1 MRPAQPGGFAS
12 RQAPRTREVLLE
24 DRLQD
29 RTRIVIAGRT
39 LSTRY
44 VTLFRLAGTQALAE
58 AAVASGGP
66 A

>member
-1 MRPAQPGGFAS
+1 MRPAQPGGSAY
-12 RQAPRTREVLLE
+12 RHVPRTREVRLE

-29 RTRIVIAGRT
+29 RTRTLIAGRT